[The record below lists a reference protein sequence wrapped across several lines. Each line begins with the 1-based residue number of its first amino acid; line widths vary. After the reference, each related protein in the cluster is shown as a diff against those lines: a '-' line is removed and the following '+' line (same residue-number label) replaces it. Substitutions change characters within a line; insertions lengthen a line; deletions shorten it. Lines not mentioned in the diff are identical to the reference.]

1 VLLILCLEVISH
13 TTWRHQKYGG
23 GGADGGISG
32 CVHLAGCGNN
42 DRNDDKGTGG
52 LDKDGTGGK
61 KKNETYIGLDAGG
74 EEKKGSSL
82 RTTTESKTHTP
93 RLGAGSTTGA
103 TVGPTTLAASRSAA
117 ETMLIRRVTWSASPG
132 YALALVL
139 GLVSSALVL

>member
-1 VLLILCLEVISH
+1 LILCLEVMSH

-32 CVHLAGCGNN
+32 CVHLAGYGNN
-42 DRNDDKGTGG
+42 DRNDDQGAGG
-52 LDKDGTGGK
+52 SDKDGTGGGG
-61 KKNETYIGLDAGG
+61 KNETFIGLDAGG
-74 EEKKGSSL
+74 EEKKSSRL

-93 RLGAGSTTGA
+93 GLGAGSTNGP

-117 ETMLIRRVTWSASPG
+117 ETMLIRRATWSASPG

-139 GLVSSALVL
+139 GFVSSALVL